1 MAMNTAERNKKKHLP
16 CRWQWL
22 VAALLLVL
30 VSCDGH
36 DAVTSAPL
44 EVSAGIAGVHTRA
57 EGDKNAGN
65 YEKKGNFETGDL
77 ITIRKKTDS
86 ESAAVPYVKGTDGW
100 VPEVSTKQ
108 ILTTGN
114 EVFFASYPSEFN
126 SILSDQ
132 STYTNFWKSNRLTS
146 TATATANRVKFEFS
160 PAAAKITIVVIY
172 EADNSAVE
180 AKVAGAGV
188 CTESGK
194 TGNLQLLLTSDEPK
208 RHTYTGIISTGTS
221 FPYTITVVTSVGGK
235 QETKS
240 YEEVGGNGFTLQA
253 GYEYQYTFTTTSEL
267 ILSSVVVKEFLSGGT
282 QDVGSA
288 T

>member
-1 MAMNTAERNKKKHLP
+1 M
-16 CRWQWL
+16 
-22 VAALLLVL
+22 
-30 VSCDGH
+30 
-36 DAVTSAPL
+36 TSAPL